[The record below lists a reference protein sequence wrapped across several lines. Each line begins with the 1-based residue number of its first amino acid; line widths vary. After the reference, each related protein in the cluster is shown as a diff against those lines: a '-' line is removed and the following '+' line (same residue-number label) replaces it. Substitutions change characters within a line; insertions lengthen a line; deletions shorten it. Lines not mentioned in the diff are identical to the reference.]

1 MPILVIRHEGN
12 LLTVYANI
20 DGIAVAKGDRVK
32 RGQAIAKVRSAD
44 PAFLHFEVRQGFDSV
59 DPVPYLQ

>member
-1 MPILVIRHEGN
+1 MLGILMLDTRFPRPVGDIGHAGSFAFAVRH
-12 LLTVYANI
+12 
-20 DGIAVAKGDRVK
+20 RVV
-32 RGQAIAKVRSAD
+32 RGAD